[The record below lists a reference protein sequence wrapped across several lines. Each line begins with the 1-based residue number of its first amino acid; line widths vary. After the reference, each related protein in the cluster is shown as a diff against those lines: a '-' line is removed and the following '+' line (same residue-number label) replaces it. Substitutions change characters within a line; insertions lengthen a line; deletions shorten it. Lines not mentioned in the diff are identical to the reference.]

1 MTETSLNSSG
11 SVPHSL
17 SSTSSTSQT
26 PAGGRPSDPA
36 KSTSWPVGA
45 RSWTGEET
53 AIAHW
58 RASAMLDLPEP
69 LGPTTTAMPWSKQ
82 SSTLP
87 GNDLKPRIRSA
98 FRYIGL
104 AFVELAGLRL
114 PERLERLPGR
124 ALLRRLLARAGAA
137 SELVPTHH
145 RDRRVRALVR
155 RARNAAIDAVDPT
168 VQTVLAGLFPS
179 PELKNTDYT
188 TYLPVLFDVK
198 GIGKAFDIASFHP
211 YARTVKVLKKQ
222 IKTMR
227 KLMRKGGVGGKP
239 LWITELAGAPR
250 RRSTTAP

>member
-1 MTETSLNSSG
+1 MTETSLNSRG

-58 RASAMLDLPEP
+58 SASAMLDLPDP

-104 AFVELAGLRL
+104 AFVELFAGYDSRSASSACRAARCSDAFLL
-114 PERLERLPGR
+114 EPEPRP
-124 ALLRRLLARAGAA
+124 
-137 SELVPTHH
+137 SSSPPTI
-145 RDRRVRALVR
+145 A
-155 RARNAAIDAVDPT
+155 
-168 VQTVLAGLFPS
+168 
-179 PELKNTDYT
+179 TD
-188 TYLPVLFDVK
+188 V
-198 GIGKAFDIASFHP
+198 
-211 YARTVKVLKKQ
+211 YAR
-222 IKTMR
+222 
-227 KLMRKGGVGGKP
+227 
-239 LWITELAGAPR
+239 W
-250 RRSTTAP
+250 